1 MGERPPLFDSV
12 LDVIDGT
19 AFRSA
24 RCDPDTLVLRSQR
37 CADLV
42 IVATTADTD
51 PHSRDLLRTGA
62 RRAREH
68 GAARFATANPTDL
81 FVFSPADAE
90 WTAAD
95 TAWTA
100 VDRRYYDLRCPLER
114 FAASFLDEMATGDA
128 SDSFDDLVLGRLRSF
143 HAALETVYEALIADR
158 IATDDRFQE
167 SLRSA
172 AGDHESSTG
181 QPTVTESV
189 PAAARA
195 YAYFQVNRLFC
206 YELLRARTDGPL
218 EPLVDGCT
226 ADSLDE
232 QLADRFAA
240 AVDAYGCEPVFR
252 ADAALYRSIPED
264 ERTRHS
270 RYEFAGSLEQEPLE
284 RIDRDVLGAL
294 YERVLPEAERTDR
307 GQFYTPDHVAE
318 ILSGW
323 AIQSATDRLLDP
335 CSGSGSLAVRA
346 QQRLA
351 ELGGDDAAGGVSVV
365 DVESFPLQLAELNLL
380 AFGGSP
386 QATYHADFFDLEP
399 GADGSATGRA
409 IGPFDATVANP
420 PYVRQEK
427 LSGERAHFRAHL
439 SAFGPDGVSLDPRC
453 DLYCYFL
460 THATRFLADG
470 ARLAWIVPTKWL
482 TADYGPSFQEF
493 LFDHYSVE
501 AVVGFRTRLFEDA
514 LVDTVLLLAERA
526 ESESDR
532 LSTTTTF
539 LRLDE
544 RCSPADVLEAV
555 DRDHEIPDNRAVSI
569 ERRGAFRAVAVA
581 QSSLLETVGRKLQ
594 PYLRAPAVYLALAD
608 NEACCPLSEVAT
620 ISRGV
625 KTGANPIF
633 LLDGATIHSHGIDR
647 RFCRPAIKS
656 VRAVDGFEYTTGDAE
671 RWLLDLHEYV
681 AKLDDTSPDRVR
693 EALRADGYDG
703 LLSYLDWARDQPARS
718 NRSIESYD
726 PWFDLGS
733 LDGATAPILCP
744 QAMDTRRWFV
754 RTDGEVVPSNRFL
767 LVDPAAGV
775 DATLLLGLLNA
786 TLSQVVTESHGR
798 VTGGGAINLSG
809 TDLETFRLPD
819 PHSFSGTQVAAIT
832 DGFERL
838 AAGDPSGREQ
848 IDRTVVEALDLD
860 TSVAQLREL
869 SRTLKR
875 TRRSDNGCCESFP
888 SY

>member
-1 MGERPPLFDSV
+1 MGETPPLFDSI

-24 RCDPDTLVLRSQR
+24 RRDSDTLVLRSQR
-37 CADLV
+37 CADLLV
-42 IVATTADTD
+42 VATTADTD
-51 PHSRDLLRTGA
+51 PHSPDLLRTGT

-95 TAWTA
+95 
-100 VDRRYYDLRCPLER
+100 RRYYDLRRPLDG
-114 FAASFLDEMATGDA
+114 FAESFLDEMATGDA
-128 SDSFDDLVLGRLRSF
+128 PDPFDDLVLGRLRSF
-143 HAALETVYEALIADR
+143 HAALGTVYEALIADR
-158 IATDDRFQE
+158 VASDDRFQE
-167 SLRSA
+167 SLRAWA
-172 AGDHESSTG
+172 ADHESLPARPSAS
-181 QPTVTESV
+181 ESV
-189 PAAARA
+189 PAAASA

-206 YELLRARTDGPL
+206 YELLRARTAGPL

-232 QLADRFAA
+232 RLADRFAA

-252 ADAALYRSIPED
+252 ADTALYRSIPED
-264 ERTRHS
+264 ERTRHG
-270 RYEFAGSLEQEPLE
+270 RYEFVRSLEQEPLD

-294 YERVLPEAERTDR
+294 YERVLPETERTER
-307 GQFYTPDHVAE
+307 GQFYTPDHVGE

-323 AIQSATDRLLDP
+323 AVQSATDRVLDP
-335 CSGSGSLAVRA
+335 CTGSGSLAVRA

-351 ELGGDDAAGGVSVV
+351 ELGGDDAAGGVSAV
-365 DVESFPLQLAELNLL
+365 DVESFPLQLTELNLL

-386 QATYHADFFDLEP
+386 RATHHADFFDLEP
-399 GADGSATGRA
+399 ATDGSAAGPA

-420 PYVRQEK
+420 PYVRQEQ
-427 LSGERAHFRAHL
+427 LSDDRAHFRAHL
-439 SAFGPDGVSLDPRC
+439 SVFGPDGVSLDRRC

-460 THATRFLADG
+460 THATRFLVDG
-470 ARLAWIVPTKWL
+470 ARLAWVVPTKWL

-493 LFDHYSVE
+493 LFDHYRVE

-514 LVDTVLLLAERA
+514 LVDTVLLLAERTD
-526 ESESDR
+526 SESDR
-532 LSTTTTF
+532 LATTTTF

-544 RCSPADVLEAV
+544 RCSPGEVLEAV
-555 DRDHEIPDNRAVSI
+555 ERDREIPDDSAMAI

-608 NEACCPLSEVAT
+608 HEACRPLAEVAT
-620 ISRGV
+620 ISRGI

-633 LLDGATIHSHGIDR
+633 LLDRATIEAHGIDR

-681 AKLDDTSPDRVR
+681 AELDDTSPAHVR

-703 LLSYLDWARDQPARS
+703 LRSYLDWARDQPARS
-718 NRSIESYD
+718 NRSIERYE

-767 LVDPAAGV
+767 LVDPAADV

-786 TLSQVVTESHGR
+786 TLSQIVTESHGR

-809 TDLETFRLPD
+809 SDLETFRLPD
-819 PHSFSGTQVAAIT
+819 PRSLSGRQVAAIT

-838 AAGDPSGREQ
+838 AAGDASGREQ

-875 TRRSDNGCCESFP
+875 TRRTDGPAAGPAPDLSFE
-888 SY
+888 